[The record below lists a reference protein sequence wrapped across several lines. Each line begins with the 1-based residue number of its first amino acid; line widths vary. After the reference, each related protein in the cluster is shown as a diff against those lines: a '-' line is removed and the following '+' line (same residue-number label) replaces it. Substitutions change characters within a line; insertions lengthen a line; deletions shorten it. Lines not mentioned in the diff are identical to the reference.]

1 MASMSSISRYGGHPV
16 KCVSWNVKSLN
27 HPVKFKKVFTHLKRL
42 NTDIAFLQETH
53 IRSVD
58 NLRLSRRWAGQVF
71 QSNFQSKARGVA
83 ILINNTVRFTVS
95 NVQIDSD
102 GRYVIVVGELHTLPV
117 ILACIY
123 APNWDN
129 PVF

>member
-1 MASMSSISRYGGHPV
+1 M
-16 KCVSWNVKSLN
+16 
-27 HPVKFKKVFTHLKRL
+27 KFKKVFTHLKRL

-83 ILINNTVRFTVS
+83 ILISNTVRFTVS